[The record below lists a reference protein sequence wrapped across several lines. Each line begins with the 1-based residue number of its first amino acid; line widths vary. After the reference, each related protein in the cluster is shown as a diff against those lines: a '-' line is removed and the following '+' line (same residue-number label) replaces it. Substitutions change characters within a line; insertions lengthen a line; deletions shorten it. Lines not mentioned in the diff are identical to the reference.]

1 MNILD
6 IISDSPRTFIF
17 EKKANKTN
25 LGGVLTFLYFIIL
38 ILIVAAYL
46 YDYYNND
53 QFQFTYFYKNIKDE
67 DKVKYKEKNN
77 PEITF
82 TFEIMD
88 KTGQK
93 INKKIFIYNKKEPI
107 FVDPCFL
114 SKEFN
119 FDLTQKYRKNYVYQK
134 INYGSE
140 VCNYNSF
147 FSNLNTLKFDC
158 RQFDKV
164 ETIENLF
171 YGILSFNIQK
181 DSVDD
186 ANKVYNLPFKCTK
199 KIDHLSV
206 DINYNINMEDY
217 IDLFNNIY
225 EYYLKISYEGQ
236 ILDHENVESPVI
248 KSKIEF
254 EQRFFTNN
262 LTMIET
268 YWGIYDY
275 KEEKGMWSKIY
286 DKIFDKD
293 IDYDFGFIESYQ
305 VYSIPSIT
313 KIPQI
318 PIFPNISK
326 ESDIIFKKQLVD
338 FQMFNKLNG
347 IHQYKR
353 KKKSIW
359 DSLANIAAL
368 GTTIFNIICK
378 AFGFIYSGNFDN
390 YKIVENLLS
399 KEFNKIRRIKL
410 NFNENNNSFID
421 INSKNKLIDKTSEDI
436 TLSKEGPIIND
447 VDNIDEDDNEN
458 NELLPDK
465 LPKLRFFD
473 FFFNN
478 VYSKCCIYIKRQK
491 LIDTCDDI
499 LYKYYSI
506 ENILYS
512 QIIFENLIKDY
523 KWNNSELKSIYS
535 NDLIMKIK
543 NYL

>member
-6 IISDSPRTFIF
+6 LISDSPRTFIF

-93 INKKIFIYNKKEPI
+93 INKNI
-107 FVDPCFL
+107 
-114 SKEFN
+114 EF
-119 FDLTQKYRKNYVYQK
+119 
-134 INYGSE
+134 
-140 VCNYNSF
+140 
-147 FSNLNTLKFDC
+147 
-158 RQFDKV
+158 FDK
-164 ETIENLF
+164 EKNSTFNGTI
-171 YGILSFNIQK
+171 
-181 DSVDD
+181 
-186 ANKVYNLPFKCTK
+186 TK

-318 PIFPNISK
+318 PMFPNINK
-326 ESDIIFKKQLVD
+326 ESDHIFKKQLVD

-399 KEFNKIRRIKL
+399 KEVNKIRRIEL

-436 TLSKEGPIIND
+436 TLSKEGSIIND